1 VIFSGACLS
10 TLSVAEE
17 LEGASDPHG
26 FNMDDSLSF
35 TGNSPSFNLDQ
46 LGKWTISSV
55 ATGIGFKQS
64 NPIGGGVDFSNAQ
77 LLIQKNEGSFQF
89 FIQTGLYSVPV
100 LGKKYVRSVS
110 QTVDS
115 YGYMPQAYATYS
127 HDQNWAFS
135 AGKMP
140 SMGGY
145 ESTFTY
151 QNLNIQRGLLWDQ
164 TSSISYGAQMN
175 YSKDDLSL
183 AFTWNDGYYSNKM
196 NWLGASA
203 SYQLDNKQNIGFSW
217 VGSTSGNTQDTPN
230 TPLLQNNSQIV
241 NLLYSY
247 SGDKWYF
254 APYLQMTIIPV
265 NGAIGITSEYK
276 TYGAAILANYRFSGF
291 EMEGSQH
298 VKISLPFRLEYITEK
313 GGSYG
318 SSQTILYGPNSSAT
332 SLTITPT
339 VQYDKYFARLEGS
352 LVRLDNP
359 QVGLGFGQAD
369 SKKSQFRLML
379 EAGFLY

>member
-1 VIFSGACLS
+1 
-10 TLSVAEE
+10 
-17 LEGASDPHG
+17 
-26 FNMDDSLSF
+26 MDDSLSF

-46 LGKWTISSV
+46 LGKWSISSV

-100 LGKKYVRSVS
+100 LGKNYVRSVS

-115 YGYMPQAYATYS
+115 YGYMPQAYATYV
-127 HDQNWAFS
+127 HNENWSFS

-164 TSSISYGAQMN
+164 TSSVSYGAQMN

-203 SYQLDNKQNIGFSW
+203 SYQLDKKQNIGFRW

-291 EMEGSQH
+291 ETEGRQH
-298 VKISLPFRLEYITEK
+298 AKISLPFRLEYITEK

-352 LVRLDNP
+352 VVRLDNP

-379 EAGFLY
+379 EAGLLY